1 MTWPWEMGDWVAFM
15 LKIMLVFF
23 NKSRLKYVEDSCR
36 HLEGFCTRLTL
47 QLPGVIRMA
56 GEEEDLVVFREGS
69 DGLDGGGAA
78 GERGLTIDD

>member
-1 MTWPWEMGDWVAFM
+1 M
-15 LKIMLVFF
+15 
-23 NKSRLKYVEDSCR
+23 SSS
-36 HLEGFCTRLTL
+36 RLTL

-69 DGLDGGGAA
+69 DGLDGGGEA